1 MNLQFENTK
10 DSCSAPRAEIA
21 EYLDGELA
29 PNAELDLE
37 LHFAVC
43 EICRRELNAQKKV
56 SSTLEILLEENPEE
70 FALPEN
76 FTKIVTAK
84 AESNLD
90 GLRNP
95 KERSRALFICAIL
108 FLFLIFGF
116 GTESETVLFAVE
128 KFAEQILAVG
138 GFVFHLF
145 YMLLFGIST
154 IFGSLFN
161 KFVFS
166 SSLTLVLTGA
176 TFVISFFLLSR
187 MVLRFNRS

>member
-1 MNLQFENTK
+1 MNSQFENTEI
-10 DSCSAPRAEIA
+10 SCSGPRAEIA
-21 EYLDGELA
+21 EYIDGELA
-29 PNAELDLE
+29 PQAELEFDL
-37 LHFAVC
+37 HCAIC
-43 EICRRELNAQKKV
+43 KICRDELNAQKKV
-56 SSTLEILLEENPEE
+56 SSTLEILLDENPEQIE
-70 FALPEN
+70 LPEN

-116 GTESETVLFAVE
+116 GTESGTVLFAVE
-128 KFAEQILAVG
+128 KFAEQMFAVG
-138 GFVFHLF
+138 GFIFHLF
-145 YMLLFGIST
+145 YLLLFGIST
-154 IFGSLFN
+154 IFGSLFK

-166 SSLTLVLTGA
+166 SSLTLLLTAG
-176 TFVISFFLLSR
+176 TFVISFFILSR